1 MSSISE
7 KSFGKPGE
15 KDSWVFLQRMLER
28 GPQSHP
34 SKSDVQPR
42 CCFVALA
49 FLREFQGVQDRLLV
63 DVFLMGWR
71 SQQHWICSLGI
82 SLKKAEKMGFLAWR
96 EEPLLVR
103 PCNYLKT
110 LHVKLDAA
118 AEQLSRAL
126 PVQKTLISL
135 AWIVLQSRAKNNVIE
150 RAAQLFFL
158 HIYNG
163 FFKLWENATIIRV
176 DIPEKR
182 SNKLLFL
189 KSIKLFWW
197 ETSLDWCDYKL
208 PGNHG

>member
-1 MSSISE
+1 MAIFSLQIVYKAVEDRKLYRCLTKSCQVWWWIIYFPMSSISE

-150 RAAQLFFL
+150 RAAQLFF
-158 HIYNG
+158 
-163 FFKLWENATIIRV
+163 FFTYIMA
-176 DIPEKR
+176 
-182 SNKLLFL
+182 FL
-189 KSIKLFWW
+189 SFGKMLR
-197 ETSLDWCDYKL
+197 
-208 PGNHG
+208 